1 MLKHHSRFRLSRAF
15 TLIELLVV
23 IAIMGLLAG
32 LVVTLAP
39 LALSK
44 PKIKK
49 TQAELDQLVTVI
61 EAYKEKKGS
70 YPPDNQFIPNNPG
83 TNQLYYE
90 LVGTTNNGTD
100 FVTLSGKD
108 SIQSPV
114 MQAQFGVASFNNS
127 TKAAKGSDDFDVQN
141 FHKALKDGQTKVIT
155 MANQPIRILV
165 APVEGPNKQQIN
177 PWHYV
182 SSNPTN
188 NPGAFDLWAD
198 IVVGGKT
205 NRISNWSKDPITI
218 GN

>member
-1 MLKHHSRFRLSRAF
+1 MMKNNSSSRALGAF

-23 IAIMGLLAG
+23 IAIIGLLAG

-39 LALSK
+39 LAAAK
-44 PKIKK
+44 PKIAK
-49 TQAELDQLVTVI
+49 TQAALNQLVTVI
-61 EAYKEKKGS
+61 EAYKEKKGY
-70 YPPDNQFIPNNPG
+70 YPPDTPLAPNNPG

-90 LVGTTNNGTD
+90 LVGTTNNGIV

-108 SIQSPV
+108 SISLPV
-114 MQAQFGVASFNNS
+114 MPNGVTTFNNS

-155 MANQPIRILV
+155 IANQPIRILV

-182 SSNPTN
+182 SSNSTN
-188 NPGAFDLWAD
+188 NPGSFDLWAD